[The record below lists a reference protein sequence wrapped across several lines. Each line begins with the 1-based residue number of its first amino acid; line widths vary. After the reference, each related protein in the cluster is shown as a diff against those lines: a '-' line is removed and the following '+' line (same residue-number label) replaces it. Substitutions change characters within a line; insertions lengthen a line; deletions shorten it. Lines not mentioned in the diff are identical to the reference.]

1 MIQTQ
6 KIIKNQDEIINC
18 ILTITKINKIY
29 IFGSYARGE
38 QTQESDIDFYIVL
51 ENNLESFD
59 ELLNIS
65 YKIRKKL
72 IENNLYTRMDILLND
87 KNDFEN
93 KKNTNGNIEYTV
105 NQEGVIIY
113 GE

>member
-87 KNDFEN
+87 KNDFES